1 MANKMRQHVTTWNK
15 AAWWSYLMPFIDRIE
30 TEQSFTHRFVHPQ
43 SGHEFKLIVH
53 PDRDDGADNSVTF
66 TLLWRKD

>member
-1 MANKMRQHVTTWNK
+1 MANKMRQYVTTWNK
-15 AAWWSYLMPFIDRIE
+15 AAWWNYLMPYFDRIE
-30 TEQSFTHRFVHPQ
+30 TEQTFTHRFVHS

-53 PDRDDGADNSVTF
+53 PDRDGVADNSVTF